1 MILSNFAV
9 TTKCCAQSFIVSE
22 IFRLKS
28 LIYVIII
35 YIKEHYADNL
45 DFDICCQGHDLSD
58 LQLVGSVLII
68 NNKILK
74 NDVPFLLYKTEIS
87 CFKIYFTIFHAKRL
101 LPNKK
106 VWKLSLLYTKQKIST
121 LKIYFIDGNLRDK

>member
-1 MILSNFAV
+1 MRNLL
-9 TTKCCAQSFIVSE
+9 VSE

-45 DFDICCQGHDLSD
+45 DFNICCQGHDLSD
-58 LQLVGSVLII
+58 LQQVVGSVLII

-87 CFKIYFTIFHAKRL
+87 CFKIYFTIFHAKRFS
-101 LPNKK
+101 PNKK
-106 VWKLSLLYTKQKIST
+106 V
-121 LKIYFIDGNLRDK
+121 